1 MSSEACRGLEAP
13 CLKPGSVAPL
23 FVWFD
28 LNWDMGP
35 KAASCL
41 SGLTRERAYFQSCGC
56 RLTKRTRKTAARS
69 TLRWVLYCNG
79 PKNGSLSQ
87 P

>member
-35 KAASCL
+35 KAASWPIR
-41 SGLTRERAYFQSCGC
+41 LTREPGLFPKL
-56 RLTKRTRKTAARS
+56 RLSAH
-69 TLRWVLYCNG
+69 
-79 PKNGSLSQ
+79 
-87 P
+87 

>member
-28 LNWDMGP
+28 LNCGTWGRRPLPAYQGP
-35 KAASCL
+35 
-41 SGLTRERAYFQSCGC
+41 TREPGLFPKL
-56 RLTKRTRKTAARS
+56 RLSAH
-69 TLRWVLYCNG
+69 
-79 PKNGSLSQ
+79 
-87 P
+87 